1 MGYRSANMR
10 EFVPT
15 KGLKNHRELL
25 ARERVETEYLYVLS
39 VLTQNQAGN
48 RRPSS
53 ADWVLKPNPEPVS
66 GKLRDIAETRQP
78 GLDTARGELPGDKMD
93 RRR

>member
-1 MGYRSANMR
+1 MR

-15 KGLKNHRELL
+15 RGLKNHRELL
-25 ARERVETEYLYVLS
+25 ARERVETEYLFVLR
-39 VLTQNQAGN
+39 VLTQNQASN

-53 ADWVLKPNPEPVS
+53 AERVLEPNPEPVS

-78 GLDTARGELPGDKMD
+78 GLDAARGELPGDKMD